1 MSYYVFFWVSS
12 TRPTLLLANAQCYA
26 LVVDLSE
33 FLKYEYIQVCIN
45 IYKYL
50 VLLLWTMI
58 IFPVWEFLRLYTAA
72 KTSEIST
79 AKQKT
84 IEQRDNQRS
93 KNNDSK

>member
-1 MSYYVFFWVSS
+1 
-12 TRPTLLLANAQCYA
+12 
-26 LVVDLSE
+26 
-33 FLKYEYIQVCIN
+33 
-45 IYKYL
+45 
-50 VLLLWTMI
+50 MI

-93 KNNDSK
+93 KKRQQIRIYISNGKEYCIGDFGSIAYRTLE